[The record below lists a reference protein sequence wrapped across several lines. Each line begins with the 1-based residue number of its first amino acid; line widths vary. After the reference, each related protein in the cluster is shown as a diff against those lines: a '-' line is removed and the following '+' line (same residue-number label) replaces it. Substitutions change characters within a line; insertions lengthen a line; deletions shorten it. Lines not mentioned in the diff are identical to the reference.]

1 MSVAKGRLL
10 LRLLPLVASF
20 VVLIT
25 WFNEV
30 EQGGPWVLRNALP
43 PALVVLLSTIVLVRG
58 GGRWTRQGWREP
70 LAVAGFA
77 VPAIGLSSYLHYAF
91 AVNLD
96 DMFSSGAGQLFRF
109 LPVYTIGAGAIGAVI
124 GWIVGRN
131 VT

>member
-1 MSVAKGRLL
+1 M
-10 LRLLPLVASF
+10 
-20 VVLIT
+20 
-25 WFNEV
+25 W
-30 EQGGPWVLRNALP
+30 RNALP
-43 PALVVLLSTIVLVRG
+43 PVLVVLLATAVLVRG
-58 GGRWTRQGWREP
+58 GGRWTGRGWREP

-96 DMFSSGAGQLFRF
+96 NMFASGAGQLFRF

>member
-1 MSVAKGRLL
+1 MARGRLIL
-10 LRLLPLVASF
+10 QLLPLVAAV
-20 VVLIT
+20 VVLIA

-30 EQGGPWVLRNALP
+30 EQGGPWVWRNALP
-43 PALVVLLSTIVLVRG
+43 PALVVLLSTVVLVRG
-58 GGRWTRQGWREP
+58 GGRWTGQGWREP

-77 VPAIGLSSYLHYAF
+77 IPAIGLSLYLHYAF

-96 DMFSSGAGQLFRF
+96 NMFPSGAGQLFRF
-109 LPVYTIGAGAIGAVI
+109 LPVYTIGAGVIGAVI